1 MAAEFAEQQSEPH
14 IWAFRPATAEDV
26 ARARHSLAAS
36 PLFTEVKEPMILA
49 VSELAGN
56 FFQHHNVIP
65 GKITAIRYDEY
76 ARLEVIIPNLSTIER
91 EFQKMFWHA
100 DFARARFLMGR
111 KRSGQVLFA
120 NEYTPKLS
128 EGGRGSLMVH
138 LDADRRGF
146 EPYVD
151 EYGNPGANPYTNP
164 ASKVWLEYDFIKP
177 TDSLPAV

>member
-1 MAAEFAEQQSEPH
+1 MAAEFAEQQSEPPM
-14 IWAFRPATAEDV
+14 WQFRPAMAEDV
-26 ARARHSLAAS
+26 ARARHSLAAT
-36 PLFTEVKEPMILA
+36 PLFAEVKEPMILA

-56 FFQHHNVIP
+56 FFRHNSVIP
-65 GKITAIRYDEY
+65 GKLTAMRYDNY

-100 DFARARFLMGR
+100 DFARARFLMSR
-111 KRSGQVLFA
+111 KYNGHVLFA
-120 NEYTPKLS
+120 NEYTSKLS

-151 EYGNPGANPYTNP
+151 EHGSPGADPYTNP
-164 ASKVWLEYDFIKP
+164 ASKIWLEYDFIKP
-177 TDSLPAV
+177 TDSLPTL